1 MTMKQVY
8 SKRTLIIQEVKREV
22 AVTEE
27 LKNIELETADVEGF
41 KNLFTVV
48 WDYVTDP
55 QLWEFIYLAFTK
67 SLLIMVVSWL
77 VVVFGKK
84 IIAKVFALRMRTP
97 LSYSERRQKT
107 ILKLL
112 QNVLSYLVYFSAII
126 GILSAFNIQVAGLL
140 AGAGIASVAIAFGA
154 QSLVKDVISGFFIV
168 FEDQF
173 GVGDYI
179 KLNTTEGTVFEIG
192 LRTTKIKGPTGE
204 QHIIPNGSIG
214 TVINYSVNDT
224 STTIDFVVPTS
235 AKIAEV
241 EKDVKKYL
249 IGLTAIY
256 KELTKTPE
264 LMGIQKFTPDAVT
277 MRIKI
282 ETVSMQH
289 NYMARVIK
297 KDLIGLLEKYDV
309 TIEE

>member
-1 MTMKQVY
+1 MEVSDIKLESVDVKGFTILLNKIWAY
-8 SKRTLIIQEVKREV
+8 LTNPELWDFIIE
-22 AVTEE
+22 AS
-27 LKNIELETADVEGF
+27 IA
-41 KNLFTVV
+41 
-48 WDYVTDP
+48 
-55 QLWEFIYLAFTK
+55 
-67 SLLIMVVSWL
+67 SLLIMVVSWF
-77 VVVFGKK
+77 VVTVGKK
-84 IIAKVFALRMRTP
+84 IIAKVFALRMKTP
-97 LSYSERRQKT
+97 LRYSERRQKT

-154 QSLVKDVISGFFIV
+154 QSLVKDIISGFFIV

-192 LRTTKIKGPTGE
+192 LRTTKIKGTSGE

-224 STTIDFVVPTS
+224 STTIDFIVPTT
-235 AKIAEV
+235 ANIDQV
-241 EKDVKKYL
+241 EKEVKSYL
-249 IGLTAIY
+249 KTLTEQY
-256 KELTKTPE
+256 KELTKTPD
-264 LMGIQKFTPDAVT
+264 LMGIQNFTPDAVT

-282 ETVSMQH
+282 ETLSMQH
-289 NYMARVIK
+289 GKMSRIIK
-297 KDLIGLLEKYDV
+297 KDLLGMLEKYGV
-309 TIEE
+309 TIE

>member
-1 MTMKQVY
+1 MAQEQQLTDI
-8 SKRTLIIQEVKREV
+8 TLEKVD
-22 AVTEE
+22 A
-27 LKNIELETADVEGF
+27 EGF
-41 KNLFTVV
+41 KNLFTVA
-48 WDYVTDP
+48 WEYFSDP
-55 QLWEFIYLAFTK
+55 KLWEFIYLGTMK
-67 SLLIMVVSWL
+67 SILIMLFSWI
-77 VVVFGKK
+77 VVVIGKK
-84 IIAKVFALRMRTP
+84 IIEKVFALRMRAP
-97 LSYSERRQKT
+97 INYSERRQKT

-126 GILSAFNIQVAGLL
+126 AVLSSFNIQVAGLL

-192 LRTTKIKGPTGE
+192 LRTTKIKGSTGE

-224 STTIDFVVPTS
+224 STTIDFTVPTT
-235 AKIAEV
+235 ANIEQV
-241 EKDVKKYL
+241 EKDIKAYLKDIPQKYN
-249 IGLTAIY
+249 
-256 KELTKTPE
+256 ELTKIPE
-264 LMGIQKFTPDAVT
+264 LMGIQNFTPEAVT

-282 ETVSMQH
+282 ETVSMKH
-289 NYMARVIK
+289 TAMARIMK
-297 KDLIGLLEKYDV
+297 KDLLGLLEKYGV
-309 TIEE
+309 TIDQ

>member
-8 SKRTLIIQEVKREV
+8 SECTLFIQEVTILEITDV
-22 AVTEE
+22 D
-27 LKNIELETADVEGF
+27 LKAADVEGF
-41 KNLFTVV
+41 KKLFTMI
-48 WDYVTDP
+48 WDYFTAP
-55 QLWEFIYLAFTK
+55 ELWEFIYLA
-67 SLLIMVVSWL
+67 SIESILIMIVSWL
-77 VVVFGKK
+77 VSTFGKK
-84 IIAKVFALRMRTP
+84 IIAKVFALRMKTP

-112 QNVLSYLVYFSAII
+112 QNILSYLVYFSAII
-126 GILSAFNIQVAGLL
+126 GILSAFDIQVAGLL

-154 QSLVKDVISGFFIV
+154 QSLVKDIISGFFIV

-179 KLNTTEGTVFEIG
+179 KLNTTEGTVYEIG
-192 LRTTKIKGPTGE
+192 LRTTKIKGTTGE

-224 STTIDFVVPTS
+224 STTIDFIVPTT
-235 AKIAEV
+235 AKIEEV

-249 IGLTAIY
+249 STLTSQY
-256 KELTKTPE
+256 KELTKTPL
-264 LMGIQKFTPDAVT
+264 LMGIQTFTPEAVT

-289 NYMARVIK
+289 NNMARIIK
-297 KDLIGLLEKYDV
+297 KDLLGLLEKYGV
-309 TIEE
+309 TMEQ

>member
-1 MTMKQVY
+1 MKQVY
-8 SKRTLIIQEVKREV
+8 SKCTFFIQEVEKM
-22 AVTEE
+22 AFKD
-27 LKNIELETADVEGF
+27 LKEIDLQTADVQGVKRLAE
-41 KNLFTVV
+41 TV
-48 WDYVTDP
+48 WDYFTNP
-55 QLWEFIYLAFTK
+55 ELWDFIAIATLK
-67 SLLIMVVSWL
+67 SILIMIVSW
-77 VVVFGKK
+77 VVVTVGKK
-84 IIAKVFALRMRTP
+84 IIANVFALRMKTP
-97 LSYSERRQKT
+97 LRYSERRQKT

-126 GILSAFNIQVAGLL
+126 GILSAVEIEVAGLL

-154 QSLVKDVISGFFIV
+154 QSLVKDIISGFFII

-224 STTIDFVVPTS
+224 STTIDFIVPTT
-235 AKIAEV
+235 AKVEQV
-241 EKDVKKYL
+241 EKDVKAYL
-249 IGLTAIY
+249 NTLTEQH

-264 LMGIQKFTPDAVT
+264 LMGIQNFTPEAVT

-282 ETVSMQH
+282 ETLSMQH
-289 NYMARVIK
+289 SKMSRIIK
-297 KDLIGLLEKYDV
+297 KDLLSMLEKYGV
-309 TIEE
+309 TIE